1 MRTRS
6 ILLSSLVLAIA
17 GCQVTEAPTAD
28 IKAAPAA
35 QPSASSA
42 TFTPDALAIEAGLST
57 QDGVQDAAQ
66 RNRQRQAYLA
76 DKAIGLGEEALAQ
89 LDLQEALA
97 QFSRALEVM
106 PSNETARERLR
117 HTRALLGDEYANIS
131 VAFDDMVERERVR
144 QAIARL
150 DVEQFTLD
158 GDNHLLASDY
168 DAAVESYRRA
178 EMILRYHPLVAT
190 DTLDEK
196 IVSAKLA
203 SATQLAMEARN
214 RQDAAA
220 KDEAARLRAAA
231 EEEQRDYRAKKLGK
245 LYSDANRAFEQE
257 NYSLAETLAEQ
268 VLLYDPGNEHALRL
282 TEIATAA
289 RHQKTAED
297 HAASYEKQWLKTFDD
312 LNQLGVLQMDNVVFD
327 AERWKKVRTRV
338 ATGTNLTGAG
348 ISPDKEMILEV
359 LREKR
364 VSARFGEDDEGAALS
379 TIANYLQSIAGVNF
393 VLSSTVKENDI
404 TIALDLDERSVYS
417 LLNIIAEITE
427 ELDWKIE
434 NGVVNF
440 VAPEELLGGQVL
452 QVYRIDDLTNPIQD
466 FPGRE
471 INISP
476 SNDLPE
482 VDEDIEEREFLVLDE
497 GTLEELIRTSIDAES
512 WDADETNSLNFSGG
526 QMIVNQTPENQIKI
540 QELLADLRE
549 AIGIMVDIQARFLTV
564 EDNFLEDIG
573 VEFHGLGSPGAG
585 TSGNFFNDFGDAS
598 AQQTLG
604 NEIGTGRDLGAFF
617 AEGDSLE
624 VSGRTE
630 NLFDQFL
637 GDEDVLTNSGGLQF
651 QWVYLNDLQLELILT
666 AVSKSER
673 VELVT
678 APQILIYNTARANI
692 SVLNQVAYVKDFD
705 VEIAMGSSIADPIIG
720 VVEDGVVLDVRPAVS
735 ADRRFVI
742 LDLRPTVAQL
752 RRPIQTFTTSLG
764 VSGNSVTIHLP
775 ELDITKVRTTI
786 PMPDGSTVL
795 LGGMKIHEEKNFSSG
810 VPILNKIPLVS
821 FLFNRQGTYIT
832 NRKLLTLIKASIVIL
847 SESEPTAP
855 QLGLDKSLQLNPR

>member
-1 MRTRS
+1 M
-6 ILLSSLVLAIA
+6 A
-17 GCQVTEAPTAD
+17 G
-28 IKAAPAA
+28 
-35 QPSASSA
+35 
-42 TFTPDALAIEAGLST
+42 
-57 QDGVQDAAQ
+57 
-66 RNRQRQAYLA
+66 
-76 DKAIGLGEEALAQ
+76 
-89 LDLQEALA
+89 
-97 QFSRALEVM
+97 
-106 PSNETARERLR
+106 
-117 HTRALLGDEYANIS
+117 
-131 VAFDDMVERERVR
+131 
-144 QAIARL
+144 
-150 DVEQFTLD
+150 
-158 GDNHLLASDY
+158 DY
-168 DAAVESYRRA
+168 DSAVESYRRA
-178 EMILRYHPLVAT
+178 EMLLRYPPRVAN
-190 DTLDEK
+190 DSRDEQ
-196 IVSAKLA
+196 IVAAKLA
-203 SATQLAMEARN
+203 SAAELAKQARED
-214 RQDAAA
+214 QDLAALASAAKLKAAA
-220 KDEAARLRAAA
+220 V
-231 EEEQRDYRAKKLGK
+231 EEQRDYRAKKLAK
-245 LYSDANRAFEQE
+245 LYSDANRAFDQEQ
-257 NYSLAETLAEQ
+257 YSLAETLAEQ
-268 VLLYDPGNEHALRL
+268 VLLYDPGNDHATRL
-282 TEIATAA
+282 SEIAKAA
-289 RHQKTAED
+289 RHQKSAED
-297 HAASYEKQWLKTFDD
+297 NASKYEKEWLKTFDD
-312 LNQLGVLQMDNVVFD
+312 LNQLGVIQLDEVVFD
-327 AERWKKVRTRV
+327 PERWTKVRKRTPG
-338 ATGTNLTGAG
+338 GTNLTGAG
-348 ISPDKEMILEV
+348 NSPDKELIMNIL
-359 LREKR
+359 RNKR
-364 VSARFGEDDEGAALS
+364 VSARFGEDDDGAPLD
-379 TIANYLQSIAGVNF
+379 TIANYLQTIAGVNF
-393 VLSSTVKENDI
+393 VLSSTVKDNDVS
-404 TIALDLDERSVYS
+404 IALDLPERSVLS

-427 ELDWKIE
+427 ELDWKID
-434 NGVVNF
+434 NGVVKF
-440 VAPEELLGGQVL
+440 VTPEELLGGQVL

-482 VDEDIEEREFLVLDE
+482 VEDDLAEREFLVLDE

-526 QMIVNQTPENQIKI
+526 QMIVNQTPENQVKI
-540 QELLADLRE
+540 QHLLGDLRE

-585 TSGNFFNDFGDAS
+585 TSANFFNDFGDAS

-604 NEIGTGRDLGAFF
+604 NQIGTGRDLGAFF
-617 AEGDSLE
+617 DNGNNGEI
-624 VSGRTE
+624 SGRTE

-637 GDEDVLTNSGGLQF
+637 GDADVLTNSGGLQF
-651 QWVYLNDLQLELILT
+651 QWVYLNDLQLEMILT

-735 ADRRFVI
+735 ADRRFVV

-795 LGGMKIHEEKNFSSG
+795 LGGMKIHEEKNFTSG
-810 VPILNKIPLVS
+810 VPILNKIPLIS
-821 FLFNRQGTYIT
+821 FLFERQGTYIT